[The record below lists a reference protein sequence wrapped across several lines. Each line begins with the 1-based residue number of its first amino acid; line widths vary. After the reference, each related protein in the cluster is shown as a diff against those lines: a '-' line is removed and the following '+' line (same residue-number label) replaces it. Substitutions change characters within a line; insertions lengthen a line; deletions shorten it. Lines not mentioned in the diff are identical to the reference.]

1 MANATRDQKGASAEG
16 SSGDER
22 SLTTRMLDL
31 IHRFDAKE
39 RRKRQSSDAGDPMH
53 QRRRDDEPPP
63 APSSHV

>member
-1 MANATRDQKGASAEG
+1 MANATRDPNGVPAEG

-39 RRKRQSSDAGDPMH
+39 RRRRKSSDAGDPKH
-53 QRRRDDEPPP
+53 RRRRDDEPPE
-63 APSSHV
+63 PSPHV

>member
-1 MANATRDQKGASAEG
+1 MANATRDQKGVPAEG

-39 RRKRQSSDAGDPMH
+39 RRKRKSSAAGDPMH
-53 QRRRDDEPPP
+53 RRRRDDDPPE
-63 APSSHV
+63 PSSHV

>member
-1 MANATRDQKGASAEG
+1 MANATRDQKGAPAEG

-39 RRKRQSSDAGDPMH
+39 RRKRKNSDAGDPMH
-53 QRRRDDEPPP
+53 RRRREDEPP
-63 APSSHV
+63 APPSHD

>member
-1 MANATRDQKGASAEG
+1 MANATRDQKGAPAEG

-39 RRKRQSSDAGDPMH
+39 RRRRKSSDDGDPMH
-53 QRRRDDEPPP
+53 RRRRDDEPPE
-63 APSSHV
+63 PSSQV

>member
-1 MANATRDQKGASAEG
+1 MANATRDQKGMPAEG

-39 RRKRQSSDAGDPMH
+39 RRRRKSSDAGDPMH
-53 QRRRDDEPPP
+53 RRRRDDEPPE
-63 APSSHV
+63 PSSHV

>member
-1 MANATRDQKGASAEG
+1 MANATRGQKGVPSEG

-39 RRKRQSSDAGDPMH
+39 RRKRKSSDADDPMH
-53 QRRRDDEPPP
+53 RRRREDEPPE
-63 APSSHV
+63 PSPHA